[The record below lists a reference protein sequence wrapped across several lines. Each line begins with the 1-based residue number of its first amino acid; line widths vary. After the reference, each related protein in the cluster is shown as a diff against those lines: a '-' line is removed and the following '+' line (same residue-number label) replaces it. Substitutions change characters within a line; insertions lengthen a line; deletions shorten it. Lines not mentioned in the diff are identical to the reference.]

1 MSDRDITLQRRN
13 VVARIL
19 RDRGE
24 TLVVT
29 GLGSTTWDVAAAG
42 DHSGNF

>member
-1 MSDRDITLQRRN
+1 MSDRHITLQRRN

-24 TLVVT
+24 ILVVT
-29 GLGSTTWDVAAAG
+29 GLGSTT
-42 DHSGNF
+42 